1 MKIRFHFARVA
12 VFLVL
17 ASVSLIVPH
26 AARAQ
31 FAIDKTEISLN
42 PRDSLSRTAVLL
54 VRNEGAERAQATI
67 KIEDWDRAEDGTNRF
82 YTAGSHPRSC
92 AKGLSVFPLSVT
104 LAPGESQSIRIA
116 YDPKAGG
123 VAGAVAPSECWS
135 VVLVE
140 HLLPR
145 PTTDGRTLYY
155 TLRTGAK
162 VYVEPSGLTK
172 DGQVADVAVKASAG
186 QEEIEVAFE
195 NTGTLHVVAK
205 GRLEFRRADNT
216 TAATVDLPLAYV
228 LPGATGRVRV
238 KQPALP
244 KGKYLILAVMDYG
257 GAELAAAQL
266 EHEAR

>member
-1 MKIRFHFARVA
+1 MMRRFMILRAALMLSLVCSARVA
-12 VFLVL
+12 
-17 ASVSLIVPH
+17 H
-26 AARAQ
+26 AQ

-42 PRDSLSRTAVLL
+42 PRDSLSRTAILL
-54 VRNEGAERAQATI
+54 VRNEGTERSQATI
-67 KIEDWDRAEDGTNRF
+67 KIEDWDRSEDGTNRF
-82 YTAGSHPRSC
+82 YTAGSHPKSC

-104 LAPGESQSIRIA
+104 LAPGESQSIRIT
-116 YDPKAGG
+116 YDPKATG
-123 VAGAVAPSECWS
+123 AAVAPVPSECWS

-145 PTTDGRTLYY
+145 PAADGRTLYY

-162 VYVEPSGLTK
+162 IYVEPTGLTK
-172 DGQVADVAVKASAG
+172 DGQVADVVVRSATHG
-186 QEEIEVAFE
+186 KDEIEVAFE
-195 NTGTLHVVAK
+195 NTGTSHVVAK

-228 LPGATGRVRV
+228 LPGATGRVKTV
-238 KQPALP
+238 QPTLP

-257 GAELAAAQL
+257 GHELAAAQL

>member
-1 MKIRFHFARVA
+1 MNYRVA
-12 VFLVL
+12 LLRTVCLL
-17 ASVSLIVPH
+17 SIAMS
-26 AARAQ
+26 AREAHAQ

-42 PRDSLSRTAVLL
+42 PRDSLSRTAILL
-54 VRNEGAERAQATI
+54 VRNEGAERSQANI

-82 YTAGSHPRSC
+82 YTAGSHPKSC

-104 LAPGESQSIRIA
+104 LSPGESQSIRIT
-116 YDPKAGG
+116 YDPKKAG
-123 VAGAVAPSECWS
+123 VESAPMPRECWS

-145 PTTDGRTLYY
+145 PASDGRTLYY

-162 VYVEPSGLTK
+162 VYVEPTGLTK
-172 DGQVADVAVKASAG
+172 DGQVADVSVRESAPG
-186 QEEIEVAFE
+186 KEEIEVAFE
-195 NTGTLHVVAK
+195 NTGTTHVIAK

-228 LPGATGRVRV
+228 LPGATGRVKAV
-238 KQPALP
+238 HPSLP

-257 GAELAAAQL
+257 GQELAAAQL